1 VGQIWLSI
9 IQSISEERIMAY
21 KWESTQYPG
30 IRYRENQKRN
40 YRGKPDKYFSIRYKR
55 VGKAVE
61 ESLGWASQGMNAQK
75 ANRIRAELVQNI
87 REGKSPQSLAEKRQ
101 IENERKEAEEQKR
114 KLKEKEETIFGEVA
128 DEFIKWGKANKK
140 DWLNDESRYK
150 NHLKPNLENMRLKD
164 ISPFMLEKVKS
175 DLFKKDL
182 SPKTVHHC
190 LTLVRSIYNK
200 AADWGFYEGKIPT
213 SKVQFPKV
221 NNKRERFLNYD
232 EAKQLLDA
240 LNEVSS
246 QVHDQALIS
255 IHCGLRFSEIAKL
268 TWADIDLDNGVIQVR
283 DAKSGNRHAY
293 ITKPVKEALLRLD
306 ELNSYKPNNLLF
318 PSKNN
323 KRQTQVSTTYSRT
336 VKKLKFN
343 DGISDSR
350 QKVVFHT
357 LRHSFA
363 SWLASQGTSLYEI
376 KELLG
381 HKSIEMTE
389 RYAHLLPDVKRKAV
403 NRLAETFEKH
413 IEKSESEKETQLK
426 VV

>member
-1 VGQIWLSI
+1 
-9 IQSISEERIMAY
+9 MAY
-21 KWESTQYPG
+21 KWYGTQYPG
-30 IRYRENQKRN
+30 VRFREHKTRK
-40 YRGKPDKYFSIRYKR
+40 YRGKQDRYFVIRYKKQ
-55 VGKAVE
+55 GKLIG
-61 ESLGWASQGMNAQK
+61 ESVGWASQGMNAQK
-75 ANRIRAELVQNI
+75 ANGIRAEIVQNI
-87 REGKSPQSLAEKRQ
+87 KEGKSPQSLAEKRQ
-101 IENERKEAEEQKR
+101 IENERKEAEEKEK
-114 KLKEKEETIFGEVA
+114 KLKEKEETTFGEVA
-128 DEFIKWGKANKK
+128 DEFIKWGKGNKK

-190 LTLVRSIYNK
+190 LTLARTIYRK
-200 AADWGFYEGKIPT
+200 ATDWGFYEGQIPT

-221 NNKRERFLNYD
+221 NNKRERFLKYD

-268 TWADIDLDNGVIQVR
+268 TWGDIDLDNGVIQIR

-363 SWLASQGTSLYEI
+363 SWLAIQGTSLYEI

-381 HKSIEMTE
+381 HRSIEMTE

-403 NRLAETFEKH
+403 NRLAETFKEH
-413 IEKSESEKETQLK
+413 TEKSESEKEAQAEAVEGK
-426 VV
+426 

>member
-1 VGQIWLSI
+1 
-9 IQSISEERIMAY
+9 MAY
-21 KWESTQYPG
+21 KWYGTQYPG
-30 IRYRENQKRN
+30 VRFREHKTRK
-40 YRGKPDKYFSIRYKR
+40 YRGKQDKYFVIRYKKQR
-55 VGKAVE
+55 KLIG
-61 ESLGWASQGMNAQK
+61 ESVGWASQGMNAQK
-75 ANRIRAELVQNI
+75 ANGIRAEIAQNI
-87 REGKSPQSLAEKRQ
+87 KEGKSPQSLAEKRE
-101 IENERKEAEEQKR
+101 IENKRKEAEEQKR
-114 KLKEKEETIFGEVA
+114 KLKEKEETTFGEVA
-128 DEFIKWGKANKK
+128 YEFIKWGKANKK
-140 DWLNDESRYK
+140 DWFNDESRYK
-150 NHLKPNLENMRLKD
+150 NHLKPTLGNMRLKD

-190 LTLVRSIYNK
+190 LTLARTIYRK
-200 AADWGFYEGKIPT
+200 ATDWGFYEGLIPT

-221 NNKRERFLNYD
+221 NNKRERFLKYD

-240 LNEVSS
+240 LNDVSS

-268 TWADIDLDNGVIQVR
+268 TWADVDLDNGVIQVR
-283 DAKSGNRHAY
+283 DAKSVNRHAY

-363 SWLASQGTSLYEI
+363 SWLAIQGTSLYEI

-381 HKSIEMTE
+381 HQSIEMTE

-403 NRLAETFEKH
+403 NRLAETFKEH
-413 IEKSESEKETQLK
+413 IEKSESEKYTQPEAVEVK
-426 VV
+426 